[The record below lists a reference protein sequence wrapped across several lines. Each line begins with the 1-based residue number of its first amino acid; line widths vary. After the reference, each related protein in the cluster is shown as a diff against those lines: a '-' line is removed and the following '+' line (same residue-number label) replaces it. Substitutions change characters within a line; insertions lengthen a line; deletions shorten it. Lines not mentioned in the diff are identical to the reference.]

1 MSDSAANSLS
11 LRIRVNFPGFDLA
24 VDQNIDLAGVTGL
37 FGPSGS
43 GKSTLLRAIAGFES
57 AAEGTLRFGGD
68 TWLETA
74 NGICVPP
81 HQRPVGFVFQDARLF
96 PHLDVAG
103 NLQYSHSRSDRSDRE
118 ISYEEVVSAF
128 DLESLLQRNVNGL
141 SGGERQRV
149 AIGRTL
155 LTQPGLLLLD
165 EPLAALDV
173 GRKSEI
179 LPYLEQLPKRFGIPT
194 IYVSHAVNE
203 MARLADNV
211 VVLENGQICATGPA
225 SSILS
230 HDNLQLSSMPF
241 EAVTILHV
249 TVVEHLHELHLTR
262 VAHNGQHLTVPL
274 IAGAANA
281 DSVRLSIRAG
291 DVVLAT
297 TEPQGISVR
306 NVLSG
311 ILTEVV
317 PLEGSAFATVSVSI
331 DGVPLKAQLTRHAI
345 AELGLKPG
353 MPVFALIKTASFDR
367 SL

>member
-1 MSDSAANSLS
+1 MSESAANCLS
-11 LRIRVNFPGFDLA
+11 LRIRVNFPDFALA
-24 VDQNIDLAGVTGL
+24 VDQAIDLAGVTGL

-43 GKSTLLRAIAGFES
+43 GKSTLLRVIAGFES
-57 AAEGTLRFGGD
+57 AAEGVVRFGGD
-68 TWLETA
+68 VWLESA
-74 NGICVPP
+74 NHICVPP
-81 HQRPVGFVFQDARLF
+81 HQRSVGFIFQDARLF

-103 NLQYSHSRSDRSDRE
+103 NLQYAHSRSDRSGRE
-118 ISYEEVVSAF
+118 ISYDEIVSAF
-128 DLESLLQRNVNGL
+128 DLEPLLQRNVNGL

-155 LTQPGLLLLD
+155 LAQPRLLLLD

-179 LPYLEQLPKRFGIPT
+179 LPYLEQLPKRFGIPA

-211 VVLENGQICATGPA
+211 VVLQDGKISATGPA
-225 SSILS
+225 SRILS
-230 HDNLQLSSMPF
+230 RDDLQLSSMPF

-274 IAGAANA
+274 IDGAAKD

-297 TEPQGISVR
+297 GEPQGISVR

-311 ILTEVV
+311 TLKEIM
-317 PLEGSAFATVSVSI
+317 PLEDSAFATASVSI
-331 DGVPLKAQLTRHAI
+331 DGVPLKAQLTRHAV